1 MCAKCLGV
9 LGTGGVPRTDG
20 QSLCLHVAHCL
31 AAAGWSQVINAEL
44 SVNCVVTRS
53 KPERDVG
60 PVVSNWVGREDLHD
74 ERTLGQTLKEV
85 KEGAMQLWGS
95 SYRGA
100 ETVA

>member
-1 MCAKCLGV
+1 MESGDKCRAIG
-9 LGTGGVPRTDG
+9 
-20 QSLCLHVAHCL
+20 
-31 AAAGWSQVINAEL
+31 EL
-44 SVNCVVTRS
+44 RGDPEQTRA
-53 KPERDVG
+53 DMG

-95 SYRGA
+95 SYHGA

>member
-31 AAAGWSQVINAEL
+31 AEL

>member
-1 MCAKCLGV
+1 MRQ
-9 LGTGGVPRTDG
+9 VPRGPGHRGCAEDRRPKPLPTCG
-20 QSLCLHVAHCL
+20 SLLSGSGVESGDKCH
-31 AAAGWSQVINAEL
+31 L

-95 SYRGA
+95 SYHGA

>member
-1 MCAKCLGV
+1 M
-9 LGTGGVPRTDG
+9 
-20 QSLCLHVAHCL
+20 
-31 AAAGWSQVINAEL
+31 INAEL

-60 PVVSNWVGREDLHD
+60 PVVLNWVGREDLHD
-74 ERTLGQTLKEV
+74 ERTLGQ
-85 KEGAMQLWGS
+85 EGAMQLWGS

>member
-1 MCAKCLGV
+1 MTASV
-9 LGTGGVPRTDG
+9 L
-20 QSLCLHVAHCL
+20 
-31 AAAGWSQVINAEL
+31 AEDRKRSHIT
-44 SVNCVVTRS
+44 SVNCVVTRR

-85 KEGAMQLWGS
+85 KEGATQLWGS